1 VLSGEYKGSRL
12 RPVAC
17 PAAEV
22 AAAPPK
28 N

>member
-1 VLSGEYKGSRL
+1 VVLSREFQGSRL

-17 PAAEV
+17 PAADT
-22 AAAPPK
+22 AS